1 MGDNRVFPETPRDDE
16 NFNIDIYN
24 SMSKYSQVFT
34 GTKNKAKM
42 QFETVNIDQ
51 HKSKCVSTY
60 TTKDRIQ
67 AWVYTLAT
75 RYLDQI
81 GALDEYNVK
90 WNDVLLKDNLVE
102 VNVTI
107 YRQSKINT
115 EEKLLSVKI
124 YLTSGTIMIQ
134 GNSFKDFCN
143 NEFPYLKRMVDNIQD
158 KRGLINDITLDLQE
172 CKEWHS
178 ENPNEN
184 LLPVSPKEQNDSKI
198 DDQNTDLSLDMNEV
212 AGQNETTVK
221 ELVMKD
227 RCTGTDQSEENGNII
242 SDAKLDKM
250 DQLNEFQ
257 TKIVKNAINEAVN
270 TINENTKLL
279 LNNLQDKITG
289 FITCCKEEN
298 LETKINAL
306 NRQNFN
312 QSQEIKNLKSKLA
325 TLVKSQKQSEKIT
338 SDIPKAKDH
347 EPSRVIETLP
357 KNLKINTQSGSEEP
371 VYLEDKQTQMDDITT
386 RDELREARIRIDVL
400 NSQIEMISRELYLF
414 Q

>member
-1 MGDNRVFPETPRDDE
+1 
-16 NFNIDIYN
+16 
-24 SMSKYSQVFT
+24 MSYSPPSLPPFI
-34 GTKNKAKM
+34 GNK
-42 QFETVNIDQ
+42 T
-51 HKSKCVSTY
+51 
-60 TTKDRIQ
+60 DRNDYCSQWYKITLR
-67 AWVYTLAT
+67 WVLITDLY
-75 RYLDQI
+75 Y
-81 GALDEYNVK
+81 
-90 WNDVLLKDNLVE
+90 
-102 VNVTI
+102 
-107 YRQSKINT
+107 
-115 EEKLLSVKI
+115 LSVKI

-158 KRGLINDITLDLQE
+158 KLDLINDITLDLQE

-212 AGQNETTVK
+212 AEQNETTVK

-306 NRQNFN
+306 NRQNIN
-312 QSQEIKNLKSKLA
+312 QS
-325 TLVKSQKQSEKIT
+325 
-338 SDIPKAKDH
+338 
-347 EPSRVIETLP
+347 
-357 KNLKINTQSGSEEP
+357 
-371 VYLEDKQTQMDDITT
+371 
-386 RDELREARIRIDVL
+386 
-400 NSQIEMISRELYLF
+400 
-414 Q
+414 